1 MDSETVIGSKVGIT
15 AVVMTAAV
23 MAMIDITIVNVALND
38 IRASF
43 GTPIDQI
50 GWVSTGY
57 MMANIVVIPMTGWLQ
72 RRFGYRRY
80 FATSIGLFTVSSAMC
95 GLAWNLPS
103 LVVFRAIQGLGGG
116 AIIPTAQAILFARY
130 PKQEHGMAAAMFG
143 LGAITGPLLG
153 PSIGGYLID
162 WSSWHWIFMV
172 NVPIGILAATLVL
185 KFVQQPYFAPP
196 SGAKARVD
204 VFGISLL
211 AVGMASLQ
219 YVLEEGNREGWLE
232 SRLIVGL
239 VCTAAIAL
247 ITFFVHE
254 LETEHPVVDLRVF
267 KNRSYSAGTGLN
279 FLTGF
284 ALFSG
289 SYMFSL
295 FAGAVIHYSALD
307 IGKVFLVAGTVSIVV
322 MPVMGRIAPKVDGR
336 YLLFI
341 GVAIVATSQYVA
353 SHLTQ
358 AAGFWD
364 MVAPNMIRSF
374 GLGFIFIPVSVLALS
389 DIPGP
394 QRGNAT
400 GLFNLTRELGG
411 SLGTA
416 LMGMQVADDIK
427 RYGSYLSENVTPYN
441 SQVQEQLRQFSNNV
455 GAFTYQRQ
463 LVGESI
469 LKLKVNTQ
477 AMVLSFENGFRWT
490 AFAMALG
497 FILVLI
503 LKKPKATTI
512 PLDAH

>member
-1 MDSETVIGSKVGIT
+1 M
-15 AVVMTAAV
+15 
-23 MAMIDITIVNVALND
+23 
-38 IRASF
+38 
-43 GTPIDQI
+43 
-50 GWVSTGY
+50 
-57 MMANIVVIPMTGWLQ
+57 
-72 RRFGYRRY
+72 
-80 FATSIGLFTVSSAMC
+80 
-95 GLAWNLPS
+95 
-103 LVVFRAIQGLGGG
+103 G
-116 AIIPTAQAILFARY
+116 A
-130 PKQEHGMAAAMFG
+130 
-143 LGAITGPLLG
+143 
-153 PSIGGYLID
+153 
-162 WSSWHWIFMV
+162 
-172 NVPIGILAATLVL
+172 
-185 KFVQQPYFAPP
+185 
-196 SGAKARVD
+196 
-204 VFGISLL
+204 
-211 AVGMASLQ
+211 LQ
-219 YVLEEGNREGWLE
+219 YVMEEGNREGWTDSLLITG
-232 SRLIVGL
+232 LIV
-239 VCTAAIAL
+239 VASCSL
-247 ITFFVHE
+247 ITFIVHE

-267 KNRSYSAGTGLN
+267 KNRSYAAGTGLN

-358 AAGFWD
+358 SAGFWD
-364 MVAPNMIRSF
+364 MVTPNMIRSF

-389 DIPGP
+389 DIPGS

-441 SQVQEQLRQFSNNV
+441 SQVQEQLHQLSNNV
-455 GAFTYQRQ
+455 GSFTYQRQ
-463 LVGESI
+463 LVGESM

-503 LKKPKATTI
+503 LKKPKSTAV